1 MQKRMEGEILETSS
15 VACSSKET
23 GYEDEAMSNH
33 QSNPLH
39 L

>member
-1 MQKRMEGEILETSS
+1 MQKRMGGEILETSS
-15 VACSSKET
+15 VKET
-23 GYEDEAMSNH
+23 GYEGGAMSNH